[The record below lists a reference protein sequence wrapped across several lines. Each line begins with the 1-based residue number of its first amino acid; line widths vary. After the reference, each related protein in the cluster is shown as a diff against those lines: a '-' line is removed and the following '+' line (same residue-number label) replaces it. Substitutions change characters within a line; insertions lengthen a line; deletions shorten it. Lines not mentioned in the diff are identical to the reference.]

1 MIDRHLDIPTKDG
14 LMNTFIT
21 HPEEDGPHPLVVF
34 LMDAPGKREELH
46 DMARRLGSA
55 GYYVMLPNLY
65 YRRLREFDM
74 ASSTR
79 EIMFEHMDSLTNA
92 MVCEDIQVLIDFA
105 GQDVAARGGKMG
117 CVGYCMSGPFAFA
130 AAAAFPERMAASASF
145 HGVRL
150 LLDSDDSPHLDATQI
165 KGELYFGCAE
175 TDEYAPHSINTS
187 PVSVAIIESR
197 SMRIPNTDLFSRCG
211 KGATTRHRPNGIGND
226 CCRCINAVFNLRSS
240 VESTAVV

>member
-1 MIDRHLDIPTKDG
+1 MIDRHLDIQTKDG
-14 LMNTFIT
+14 VMNTFVT
-21 HPEEDGPHPLVVF
+21 HPEEEGPHPVVLF

-55 GYYVMLPNLY
+55 GYYVLLPNLY

-79 EIMFEHMDSLTNA
+79 ELMFEHMDSLSNA

-105 GQDVAARGGKMG
+105 DRDPAARAGRLG

-130 AAAAFPERMAASASF
+130 AAAAFPERMAAAASF

-150 LLDSDDSPHLDATQI
+150 LLNSDDSPHLEAAKI

-175 TDEYAPHSINTS
+175 TDEYAPQSMIDALDQHLA
-187 PVSVAIIESR
+187 SVGSNYRIEVYPETEHGFVFPLREGRYHKASAER
-197 SMRIPNTDLFSRCG
+197 HWERMLAMYRRC
-211 KGATTRHRPNGIGND
+211 
-226 CCRCINAVFNLRSS
+226 L
-240 VESTAVV
+240 